1 MPPSSSQ
8 SSLTSPSPQTSTT
21 PRASSPLNPSTATP
35 TKVPLTLS
43 PVEDDD
49 DDEPFAHFSFGAPRG
64 HSHSSLRSLP
74 APSASA
80 SNSHPSPNPTVK
92 PPLNDAPLSS
102 LSLPETLDAM
112 TLNAMPST
120 FRDRSRSR
128 SPNRDALALAQPS
141 FPSSHLAS
149 SWWGSSEHTS
159 RPWKDSP
166 KRKKSVPPE
175 QTASWDRT
183 RMVRSDHRS
192 ICEPADDSSTS
203 THLL

>member
-8 SSLTSPSPQTSTT
+8 SSLTSSSPQTDSTSTT
-21 PRASSPLNPSTATP
+21 PRVSSPLNPSTSTP
-35 TKVPLTLS
+35 TKAPLTLS

-49 DDEPFAHFSFGAPRG
+49 GDELFAHFSFGTPRG
-64 HSHSSLRSLP
+64 HSHSSLQG
-74 APSASA
+74 

-92 PPLNDAPLSS
+92 LPLTDAPLTS
-102 LSLPETLDAM
+102 LSLPETLD
-112 TLNAMPST
+112 AMPST

-128 SPNRDALALAQPS
+128 SPNRGALAR
-141 FPSSHLAS
+141 PSSPSAHLAS

-166 KRKKSVPPE
+166 KRKKTVPPE

-183 RMVRSDHRS
+183 RTVSWSEIRS
-192 ICEPADDSSTS
+192 IIDRFR
-203 THLL
+203 